1 MFGAPLGL
9 LLSLIGLLVDK
20 NKRPAVISL
29 IIAAATA
36 LLLFL
41 LSLL

>member
-1 MFGAPLGL
+1 MLGAPLGL

-20 NKRPAVISL
+20 NKRPAIISL
-29 IIAAATA
+29 IIAGATA